1 MKTVIHIQPMSDFSL
16 KDNLLTRT
24 EIEYYS
30 DGTSAI
36 AFASYEKKEEE
47 FKKIV

>member
-1 MKTVIHIQPMSDFSL
+1 MKEVIFIKGITPFVYRNGF
-16 KDNLLTRT
+16 KTRT

-36 AFASYEKKEEE
+36 AEAIYERRQ
-47 FKKIV
+47 F